1 MNWVDKI
8 IEPIR
13 RSRENSRSREIPE
26 GLWQKCTNCDA
37 AIYEKT
43 LSANLGVCPKCEHHH
58 GMDPVQRMRM
68 LFDADNEAVE
78 IGAAIRPR
86 DTLKFTDKLPYR
98 ERLKKSASGDPGRE
112 ALRTYVGNI
121 KGRRAVLACFD
132 FGYMGGSMGSV
143 VGERFLR
150 GIDECCDT
158 GASFIACC
166 ASGGARMQEGML
178 SLMQMVK
185 TTSGQAELGKRGLPF
200 ISVLCDPTTGGVAA
214 SFALV
219 ADVVIAEPGA
229 RIGFAGPRVIRETVK
244 QELPEGFQT
253 AEFLLKHGAID
264 MVVHRSQLRNTIAN
278 IINGLRGGTSK

>member
-1 MNWVDKI
+1 MNWIDKI

-13 RSRENSRSREIPE
+13 RSRENSRSRDIPE
-26 GLWQKCTNCDA
+26 GIWEKCVNCTA

-43 LSANLGVCPKCEHHH
+43 LVAHLGVCPKCEHHH
-58 GMDPVQRMRM
+58 NLAPEQRMRM
-68 LFDADNEAVE
+68 LFDADNEVVE
-78 IGAAIRPR
+78 IGSGLRPNDPLGFVDR
-86 DTLKFTDKLPYR
+86 QSYR
-98 ERLKKSASGDPGRE
+98 ERIKKSAAGDPARE

-132 FGYMGGSMGSV
+132 FSYMGGSMGSV
-143 VGERFLR
+143 VGERFMR

-185 TTSGQAELGKRGLPF
+185 TTSGQAELGRRRLPF
-200 ISVLCDPTTGGVAA
+200 ISLLCDPTTGGVAA
-214 SFALV
+214 SFAMV
-219 ADVVIAEPGA
+219 ADVVIAEPRA
-229 RIGFAGPRVIRETVK
+229 RIGFAGPRVIKETVR

-264 MVVHRSQLRNTIAN
+264 MVVHRSRLRDTIAR
-278 IINGLRGGTSK
+278 IINGLRSGRDR